1 MEKPS
6 DLMAFQL
13 YAPCRAGETRHFSNK
28 WMHRMLLDKPSEE
41 PVPLP
46 DFRNFGVI
54 LRILVIVHLGMLA
67 YVLPGLMSWEEW
79 PIKLGEAAMWVEPPL
94 LGTLMLLALVMP
106 YFKRMPY
113 RLGIVVASLVAI
125 LLVCGQRILLMSL
138 LQPLTTL
145 LPALLFTMML
155 VVSLMLYMRL
165 RWKSLSPR
173 LTEAKLAALQAR
185 IRPHF
190 FFNSLNAVL
199 SLIRREPRRAEQVL
213 EDLADLFRVVMVD
226 KQSLSR
232 LECELE
238 IARRYL
244 NIEAVR
250 LGERLKV
257 EWGQQEMPLMAALP
271 PLLLQ
276 PLLENAIYYGV
287 EPILEPSPIQI
298 SIYLQDKQVHL
309 VIKNALPP
317 VGTVSQHRGNGMAL
331 ENIRQRLLL
340 HFDAEANLST
350 YANNDYYQVH
360 IVLPYREIPHGNTT
374 APFPC

>member
-1 MEKPS
+1 
-6 DLMAFQL
+6 
-13 YAPCRAGETRHFSNK
+13 
-28 WMHRMLLDKPSEE
+28 MLLEQLSEE

-54 LRILVIVHLGMLA
+54 LRILVVVHLGMLA
-67 YVLPGLMSWEEW
+67 YVLLGLSRWEEW
-79 PIKLGEAAMWVEPPL
+79 PLRLGEAAMWVELPL
-94 LGTLMLLALVMP
+94 LGTLLGLALVSP
-106 YFKRMPY
+106 FLKPLSFRV
-113 RLGIVVASLVAI
+113 GIVLVNLLAMVLVYAQRKI
-125 LLVCGQRILLMSL
+125 LTSL
-138 LQPLTTL
+138 LLPQTGL
-145 LPALLFTMML
+145 LPALLFTMIL

-173 LTEAKLAALQAR
+173 LIEARLAALQAR

-226 KQSLSR
+226 KQQLASLK
-232 LECELE
+232 CELE

-250 LGERLKV
+250 LGDRLKV
-257 EWGQQEMPLMAALP
+257 EWDMSDAPLMAALP

-287 EPILEPSPIQI
+287 EPILEPSPVQI
-298 SIYLQDKQVHL
+298 RIYQKDTQVHL

-350 YANNDYYQVH
+350 YANNDYYQIH
-360 IVLPYREIPHGNTT
+360 IVLPYREIPHGNTI

>member
-1 MEKPS
+1 
-6 DLMAFQL
+6 
-13 YAPCRAGETRHFSNK
+13 
-28 WMHRMLLDKPSEE
+28 MLLDKPTEE

-94 LGTLMLLALVMP
+94 LGTLMLLALMMP
-106 YFKRMPY
+106 YFKRLPY
-113 RLGIVVASLVAI
+113 RLGIAVASLLAI
-125 LLVCGQRILLMSL
+125 LLVSGQRMLLMPL
-138 LQPLTTL
+138 LQPFTAL

-155 VVSLMLYMRL
+155 VVSLMLYLRL

-199 SLIRREPRRAEQVL
+199 SLIRSEPRRAEQVL

-226 KQSLSR
+226 KQQLSSLER
-232 LECELE
+232 EVE

-250 LGERLKV
+250 LGDRLHV
-257 EWGQQEMPLMAALP
+257 EWDIAQMPVAA
-271 PLLLQ
+271 
-276 PLLENAIYYGV
+276 
-287 EPILEPSPIQI
+287 
-298 SIYLQDKQVHL
+298 
-309 VIKNALPP
+309 
-317 VGTVSQHRGNGMAL
+317 TV
-331 ENIRQRLLL
+331 
-340 HFDAEANLST
+340 
-350 YANNDYYQVH
+350 
-360 IVLPYREIPHGNTT
+360 
-374 APFPC
+374 

>member
-1 MEKPS
+1 
-6 DLMAFQL
+6 
-13 YAPCRAGETRHFSNK
+13 
-28 WMHRMLLDKPSEE
+28 MLLDKPAEE
-41 PVPLP
+41 VVPLP

-54 LRILVIVHLGMLA
+54 LRILLLVHLGMLA
-67 YVLPGLMSWEEW
+67 YVLLGLASWEEW
-79 PIKLGEAAMWVEPPL
+79 PLRLGEAAMWVVPPL
-94 LGTLMLLALVMP
+94 LSLLLLLALLMP
-106 YFKRMPY
+106 WLHRLSY
-113 RLGIVVASLVAI
+113 RSGV
-125 LLVCGQRILLMSL
+125 LLVSALAMLMVLVQRKLLFSV
-138 LQPLTTL
+138 LQPVTAL

-155 VVSLMLYMRL
+155 VVSLMLYLRL

-173 LTEAKLAALQAR
+173 LTEARLAALQAR

-199 SLIRREPRRAEQVL
+199 SLIRSEPRRAEQVL

-226 KQSLSR
+226 KQQLSTV
-232 LECELE
+232 ECELVV
-238 IARRYL
+238 ARRYL

-250 LGERLKV
+250 LGDRLKV
-257 EWGQQEMPLMAALP
+257 EWDITQAALSAVLP

-287 EPILEPSPIQI
+287 EPILNPGPVQI
-298 SIYLQDKQVHL
+298 SIAVKDKHIHL
-309 VIKNALPP
+309 GIRNSLPP
-317 VGTVSQHRGNGMAL
+317 AGTVSQHRGNGMAL

-360 IVLPYREIPHGNTT
+360 IVLPYREIPHGNAT
-374 APFPC
+374 APFSC